1 MIDLYRAFGTYSGN
15 PQLAQEGE
23 WGELSLLVNM
33 AIVLVA
39 AVIVGMAA
47 RRLKLPVIAGYLLG
61 GMAIGPYGLSLIRD
75 IGQVETLA
83 AIGVVLLMFTI
94 GIEFSLK
101 AVRQMGKIAILGG
114 TAQIVATA
122 VLGLVI
128 GWLLH
133 LSLREAVFFGFLIAL
148 SSTMIV
154 LKTLMER
161 GELGSPHGR
170 VMIGILLVQDLS
182 VVPMMAI
189 LPSLD
194 ETGMALLS
202 ALGWAALKV
211 VLILGAMLVLGL
223 WGLPR
228 LMRRVAVVGS
238 RELFLLTVV
247 CISLGA
253 AFGTYH
259 FGLSMA
265 LGAFLAGLLLSESEY
280 AHQALAD
287 IVPLRDIFATL
298 FFVSLGMLVDPRFV
312 AANLGV
318 ITAVVAAIVLG
329 KFLIASLIPR
339 VFGYSAKTTLLVGSG
354 LFQIGEFSFVLA
366 ALALEIGV
374 ISSGLFELTLAAA
387 VITMLLTPFAMSL
400 ASGLYYRLSQEKRFT
415 RVLAARPDPVTLDEV
430 KQLSSHVVICG
441 YGQMGKNLGQVLERR
456 GFSYLV
462 VDIDPMV
469 IDSARARGIPC
480 IYGDASRPEILAQA
494 ALERAKVMVVAF
506 PDPIGIKLAVGNAL
520 RINPKLDVVARVHRD
535 EEVEALRR
543 LGVAELVRPEFEAG
557 LEVIRHTLH
566 RFGLTTHEIQYIVN
580 TLREEGSLPT
590 LS

>member
-1 MIDLYRAFGTYSGN
+1 MIDLYNAFSTN
-15 PQLAQEGE
+15 PGRPPLLEGDGFE
-23 WGELSLLVNM
+23 ELGLLVSM
-33 AIVLVA
+33 ATVLVA
-39 AVIVGMAA
+39 ALIVGMVA

-61 GMAIGPYGLSLIRD
+61 GFAIGPYGLGLIRD
-75 IGQVETLA
+75 LGEVETLA
-83 AIGVVLLMFTI
+83 TIGVVLLMFTL

-101 AVRQMGKIAILGG
+101 TVRQMGKVAILGG
-114 TAQIVATA
+114 TIQILATA
-122 VLGLVI
+122 ALGLMI
-128 GWLLH
+128 GSLFH
-133 LSLREAVFFGFLIAL
+133 LSLEEAIFFGFLIAL

-182 VVPMMAI
+182 VVPMIAI

-202 ALGWAALKV
+202 DLGWAALKV
-211 VLILGAMLVLGL
+211 VLVLGTMLVLGL

-228 LMRRVAVVGS
+228 LMRGVATVGS

-247 CISLGA
+247 CLSLGA
-253 AFGTYH
+253 AFATFQ

-265 LGAFLAGLLLSESEY
+265 LGAFLAGLLLSESVY

-298 FFVSLGMLVDPRFV
+298 FFVSLGMLVDPQFV
-312 AANLGV
+312 VENLGV
-318 ITAVVAAIVLG
+318 ITAIVAAIILG
-329 KFLIASLIPR
+329 KFVIASLIPR
-339 VFGYSAKTTLLVGSG
+339 AFGYSAKTTLLVGSG

-366 ALALEIGV
+366 ALALEENV
-374 ISSGLFELTLAAA
+374 ISGGLFELTITAA

-400 ASGLYYRLSQEKRFT
+400 ASGLYYRLSQEKRFA
-415 RVLAARPDPVTLDEV
+415 RVLAARPDPVTLGEG

-441 YGQMGKNLGQVLERR
+441 YGRMGKNLGQVLERR

-469 IDSARARGIPC
+469 IDTARARSIPC
-480 IYGDASRPEILAQA
+480 IYGDASRPEILALA
-494 ALERAKVMVVAF
+494 ELERAKVMVVAF
-506 PDPIGIKLAVGNAL
+506 PDPISTKLAVQNAL
-520 RINPKLDVVARVHRD
+520 KVNPKLDMVARIQRD
-535 EEVEALRR
+535 DEVEALRSM
-543 LGVAELVRPEFEAG
+543 GVAEIVRPEFEAG

-566 RFGLTTHEIQYIVN
+566 RFGLTTQEIQYIVN
-580 TLREEGSLPT
+580 TLREEGF
-590 LS
+590 